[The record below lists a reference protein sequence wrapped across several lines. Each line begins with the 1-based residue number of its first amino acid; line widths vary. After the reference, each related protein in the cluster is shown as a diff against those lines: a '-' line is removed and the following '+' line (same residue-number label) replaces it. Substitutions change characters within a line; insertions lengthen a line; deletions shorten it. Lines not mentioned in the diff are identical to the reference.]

1 MADLDI
7 NDLTVEYASGGYVVR
22 PIDNLT
28 INARS
33 GELVLLLGPSGCG
46 KTTLLS
52 CLAGIL
58 TPTSGRIAFGDKV
71 ISELSNGQMTDYR
84 RRTVGIVFQAFNL
97 IPSLTALENVE
108 APLLAER
115 CAPGTARSRAHSLL
129 ESVGLSDRTH
139 HRPGDLSGGQQQRVA
154 IARALAYDPPLLL
167 ADEPTAHLDYIQVE
181 SVLRII
187 RGLARPGRIV
197 VVATHDDRIVPLAD
211 RVVELAPKT
220 AATAEGAPQRVELS
234 PGAILFEQG
243 SRGDRVYV
251 VERGQIALARIRAD
265 GSEEALDVVGAGG
278 YFGELAPLLGYPRAA
293 TARARTATVVT
304 GYTVRDFRELLG
316 PERLS
321 EMLGAAGRSAAVAPS
336 SRNGKRAK
344 IAAAKNRARNGRRAG
359 PKAPARKRP
368 AARRAAARKSL

>member
-1 MADLDI
+1 MPDLVID
-7 NDLTVEYASGGYVVR
+7 NLTVEYASGGYVVR
-22 PIDNLT
+22 PIDALNLH
-28 INARS
+28 AKS

-58 TPTSGRIAFGDKV
+58 TPTAGRIAFGDTV
-71 ISELSNGQMTDYR
+71 VSELSNGEMTDYR

-97 IPSLTALENVE
+97 IPSLTAAENVE

-115 CAPGTARSRAHSLL
+115 CAPSVSRAKASSLL
-129 ESVGLSDRTH
+129 ERVGLADRTH

-187 RGLARPGRIV
+187 RELARPGRLV

-211 RVVELAPKT
+211 RVVELAPKS
-220 AATAEGAPQRVELS
+220 AAGAEGAPQRVELA
-234 PGAILFEQG
+234 PGQVLFEQG

-251 VERGQIALARIRAD
+251 VEEGTIGLARIRAD
-265 GSEEALDVVGAGG
+265 GSEEGLDAVAAGG

-293 TARARTATVVT
+293 TARARTAAVVT

-316 PERLS
+316 PDRIS
-321 EMLGAAGRSAAVAPS
+321 EMFGAAGRGPTVAAPRSGRSA
-336 SRNGKRAK
+336 RNGKAK
-344 IAAAKNRARNGRRAG
+344 SGKRAAAK
-359 PKAPARKRP
+359 KR
-368 AARRAAARKSL
+368 

>member
-1 MADLDI
+1 VPDLLID
-7 NDLTVEYASGGYVVR
+7 DLTVEYASGGYVVR
-22 PIDNLT
+22 PIDNLCLH
-28 INARS
+28 ARS

-58 TPTSGRIAFGDKV
+58 TPTAGRIAFGDTV
-71 ISELSNGQMTDYR
+71 ISGLSNGEMTDYR

-115 CAPGTARSRAHSLL
+115 CSPGVTRSRAQSLL
-129 ESVGLSDRTH
+129 EAVGLSDRSH

-187 RGLARPGRIV
+187 RELAQPGRIV

-211 RVVELAPKT
+211 RVVELAPKS
-220 AATAEGAPQRVELS
+220 AATAEGAPQRVELAA
-234 PGAILFEQG
+234 GDVLFEQG

-251 VERGQIALARIRAD
+251 VEQGEIALARILAD
-265 GSEEALDVVGAGG
+265 GSEEALDAVPAGG
-278 YFGELAPLLGYPRAA
+278 YFGELAPLLGFPRAA
-293 TARARTATVVT
+293 TARARTASVVT

-316 PERLS
+316 PDRIS
-321 EMLGAAGRSAAVAPS
+321 EVLGAAGRKAQGAAGAPNGRRTRKGAKS
-336 SRNGKRAK
+336 PARNGK
-344 IAAAKNRARNGRRAG
+344 
-359 PKAPARKRP
+359 PAPARR
-368 AARRAAARKSL
+368 AVARRSTPRKSS

>member
-7 NDLTVEYASGGYVVR
+7 TDLTVEYSSGGYVVR
-22 PIDNLT
+22 PIDGLDLH
-28 INARS
+28 ASS

-58 TPTSGRIAFGDKV
+58 TPTRGSVRFGETTVSALTGDDLT
-71 ISELSNGQMTDYR
+71 EYR

-115 CAPGTARSRAHSLL
+115 SPQGSAKAKARELL
-129 ESVGLSDRTH
+129 GRVGLSDREH

-187 RGLARPGRIV
+187 RELARPGRIV

-220 AATAEGAPQRVELS
+220 AAASGAPQRVELA
-234 PGAILFEQG
+234 PGEVLFEQG

-251 VERGQIALARIRAD
+251 VERGEVALVRACAD
-265 GSEEALDVVGAGG
+265 RSEEPLDVVGPGG
-278 YFGELAPLLGYPRAA
+278 YFGELAPLLGFPRAA
-293 TARARTATVVT
+293 TARARTAAVVT
-304 GYTVRDFRELLG
+304 GYTVQDFREILG
-316 PERLS
+316 TDRAAEV
-321 EMLGAAGRSAAVAPS
+321 LGAGVRRATIASGAKSRSNGA
-336 SRNGKRAK
+336 NGKRPAV
-344 IAAAKNRARNGRRAG
+344 RRTR
-359 PKAPARKRP
+359 PKAAGSRQR
-368 AARRAAARKSL
+368 